1 MQQITMKQQVE
12 LHGSTYESG
21 KTYAVNASTFRDL
34 LAAGALKAQQV
45 DTTTKE
51 DTQQQTAPA
60 DLPEVPKLQPEAQ
73 AVKPVRRTRK
83 IKK

>member
-1 MQQITMKQQVE
+1 MQQITMKQKVE
-12 LHGSTYESG
+12 LQGSTYEAG

-34 LAAGALKAQQV
+34 LAAGALKQR
-45 DTTTKE
+45 
-51 DTQQQTAPA
+51 QQQIAPA

-83 IKK
+83 NRK